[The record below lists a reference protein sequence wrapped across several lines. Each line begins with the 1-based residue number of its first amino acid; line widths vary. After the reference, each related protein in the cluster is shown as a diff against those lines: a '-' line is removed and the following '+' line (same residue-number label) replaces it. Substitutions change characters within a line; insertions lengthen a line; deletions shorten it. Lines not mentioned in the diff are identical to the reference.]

1 MDRQFYLDLLDEIA
15 DGVYFVSPDRRITYW
30 NHGAERITGY
40 SADEVIGH
48 SCSEGILRHVN
59 EAGSQLCLHGC
70 PLAAVM
76 RDGRKRQADVFL
88 HHKDGHRVPVAV
100 RGNAIHGD
108 NDEIAGSVEVFT
120 VRITSPFA
128 LAPDETSRD
137 GMDPV
142 THLPPRAF
150 GDKELVRRLRD
161 AHTDGTG
168 LGLLFADLDHFK
180 AINDTY
186 GHRVGDAVLRMAAQS
201 LANALGRDDIP
212 IRWGGEEFVV
222 ILPDA
227 DEHRVLR
234 TAERVRML
242 VENSWLTSRDEQV
255 RATVS
260 IGATVA
266 RPDDSVESLVDRA
279 DQHMYVSKSAGRN
292 RVTSD
297 SGGHE
302 PAAELPLLGVG
313 IPWDEATADSPM
325 IARSR

>member
-1 MDRQFYLDLLDEIA
+1 MDRDFYLDLLDEIA

-40 SADEVIGH
+40 SAGEVIGH
-48 SCSEGILRHVN
+48 SCAEGILRHVN

-76 RDGRKRQADVFL
+76 RDGRKRQANVFL
-88 HHKDGHRVPVAV
+88 HHKDGHRVPVTV
-100 RGNAIHGD
+100 RGNAIYGD
-108 NDEIAGSVEVFT
+108 HDEIAGSVEVFT

-128 LAPDETSRD
+128 LTPDETGRD

-150 GDKELVRRLRD
+150 GDKELDRRLRD
-161 AHTDGTG
+161 AAADGTG

-180 AINDTY
+180 AINDTH
-186 GHRVGDAVLRMAAQS
+186 GHRIGDAVLRMAAQS

-212 IRWGGEEFVV
+212 VRWGGEEFVV
-222 ILPDA
+222 LLPGA
-227 DEHRVLR
+227 DERRLLR

-242 VENSWLTSRDEQV
+242 VENSWLPNDDEQV
-255 RATVS
+255 RVTVS
-260 IGATVA
+260 IGATLA
-266 RPDDSVESLVDRA
+266 RPEDSAESLVDRA
-279 DQHMYVSKSAGRN
+279 DGFMYRSKASGRN

-297 SGGHE
+297 SGVH
-302 PAAELPLLGVG
+302 PPSAELPLLGVG
-313 IPWDEATADSPM
+313 IPWEEAGDTNPLTA
-325 IARSR
+325 ATR